1 METQAEI
8 YRHLREHRDALTPGP
23 HFSWPEIS
31 RGQILMMMSP
41 SPRHD
46 LNALRIQQQL
56 MRQLGDG
63 LVAATLGDIEDEN
76 LGVLRRPDVIVVPE
90 AAFDTSDS
98 ALDPAEILLAV
109 EIVSPNNPD
118 NDYKGKLRDYPA
130 MGIPHYVIIDPRD
143 GTAHHYWKPV
153 VKNGRAVYDAHVPYV
168 FGDVITVEEWTID
181 TGKLRRYSPD
191 DEQ

>member
-1 METQAEI
+1 MRTQAEI
-8 YRHLREHRDALTPGP
+8 YRHLREYRDALTQEP
-23 HFSWPEIS
+23 HFALPEIS
-31 RGQILMMMSP
+31 GGQILMMMSP

-56 MRQLGDG
+56 LAQLEGG
-63 LVAATLGDIEDEN
+63 LVAATLGDVEDEN

-109 EIVSPNNPD
+109 EIVSPNNPE
-118 NDYKGKLRDYPA
+118 NDYQGKLRDYPA

-153 VKNGRAVYDAHVPYV
+153 AKGGRAVYEAHVPYV
-168 FGDVITVEEWTID
+168 FGDVIKVDEWTID
-181 TGKLRRYSPD
+181 TGALRRYAPED
-191 DEQ
+191 GE